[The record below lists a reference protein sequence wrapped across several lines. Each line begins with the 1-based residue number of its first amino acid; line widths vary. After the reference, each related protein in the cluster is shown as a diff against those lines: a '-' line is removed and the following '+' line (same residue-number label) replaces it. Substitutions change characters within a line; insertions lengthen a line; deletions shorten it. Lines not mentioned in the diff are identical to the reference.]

1 MIRARFAVAAAVVA
15 LSLPAGASLR
25 AQTPP
30 APDLHPVLAGRQI
43 TPPLHGEAQV
53 QVAWPPVSKRE
64 KDSVITKV
72 MVKNVSSGPLRGFKI
87 DQPWYN
93 KGGAVVASGQGVV
106 NGLLQPNEVATI
118 TIEVSYKSDMLSNN
132 YLFSHTNGTVKP
144 TKVAKLEAP
153 PAPKAAEKPAPAK
166 K

>member
-1 MIRARFAVAAAVVA
+1 MIRARFLVAATMVA
-15 LSLPAGASLR
+15 LSLPAGVALR

-30 APDLHPVLAGRQI
+30 APDLHPVLAGRTI

-53 QVAWPPVSKRE
+53 QVVFPPVSKRE
-64 KDSVITKV
+64 KETVVTKV
-72 MVKNVSSGPLRGFKI
+72 QVKNVSSGPLKGFTI

-93 KGGAVVASGQGVV
+93 KGGAVVASGKGVV
-106 NGLLQPNEVATI
+106 NGLFQPNEVQTV
-118 TIEVSYKSDMLSNN
+118 TIEVAYHPDMLSNN

-144 TKVAKLEAP
+144 TKVTKLEAP
-153 PAPKAAEKPAPAK
+153 APEKK